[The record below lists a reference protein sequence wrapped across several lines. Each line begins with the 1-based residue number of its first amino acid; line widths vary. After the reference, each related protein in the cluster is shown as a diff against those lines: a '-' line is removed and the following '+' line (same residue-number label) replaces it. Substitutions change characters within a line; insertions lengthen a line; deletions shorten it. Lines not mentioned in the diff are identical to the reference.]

1 MRPDTL
7 LPAIF
12 LRIALRISDMKNKKK
27 KSEKPKVVYI
37 DDGSTIADM
46 SALGGSPTRRRS
58 TFKEQFKTYID
69 TVKLMFVPMLIVL
82 GIIAVSYLLL
92 YIIL

>member
-1 MRPDTL
+1 M
-7 LPAIF
+7 
-12 LRIALRISDMKNKKK
+12 SNKKSK
-27 KSEKPKVVYI
+27 KPKTVYI

-46 SALGGSPTRRRS
+46 SALGGSHPRKRS
-58 TFKEQFKTYID
+58 TLKEQFKTYID

>member
-1 MRPDTL
+1 
-7 LPAIF
+7 
-12 LRIALRISDMKNKKK
+12 MKDKNNKSKKK
-27 KSEKPKVVYI
+27 KTVYV
-37 DDGSTIADM
+37 DDGRPLADM
-46 SALGGSPTRRRS
+46 SALGGSRPRKRS

-82 GIIAVSYLLL
+82 GIISVAFLLM